1 MAEML
6 KVILDF
12 MSRWRREYW
21 ERYHWVTMDP
31 DSDYYSTPE
40 LRVIPGLEDL
50 YRDRKDRHSDFDT
63 HRKKMM
69 AEVKKTPGYNDRI
82 WYEPGL
88 WVVPQN
94 QCYWI
99 LRDPKL
105 RISLQDQLTTVDE
118 LEPSRTQWV
127 TRKSEDAFL
136 NLAPA
141 TLSNQLL
148 SDAEQLDNLLIPD
161 PKYDQETLTAVLSEV
176 NKKKKK

>member
-1 MAEML
+1 MAEIL
-6 KVILDF
+6 KVILDV

-21 ERYHWVTMDP
+21 ECYNWVTMDP
-31 DSDYYSTPE
+31 DFNYYSTPE
-40 LRVIPGLEDL
+40 LRVIPGLADL
-50 YRDRKDRHSDFDT
+50 YRDRQSDFDT

-69 AEVKKTPGYNDRI
+69 AEVEKTPGYSDRI

-94 QCYWI
+94 PCYWI

-127 TRKSEDAFL
+127 TLESEDAFL
-136 NLAPA
+136 SLAPA
-141 TLSNQLL
+141 TLST
-148 SDAEQLDNLLIPD
+148 SC
-161 PKYDQETLTAVLSEV
+161 
-176 NKKKKK
+176 

>member
-31 DSDYYSTPE
+31 DFDYYSTPE
-40 LRVIPGLEDL
+40 LRVIPKLEDL

-94 QCYWI
+94 PCYWI

-161 PKYDQETLTAVLSEV
+161 PKYDQETLTTVLSEV